1 MARKHFSIQPSGYT
15 ILVVDDQEE
24 IRLAM
29 QYLLEREGHQVL
41 TAASGAAALA
51 LFRAHPIDLAL
62 IDYVMPRMNGEQLV
76 QAIRQFDED
85 VQIVLQTG
93 YSGEK
98 PPRDMLRSLA
108 IQGYHDKSEG
118 PDRLLLW
125 VDVALKAAA
134 QIKKIRL
141 AEREREESRSQLRRL
156 SARLLHVQEQERV
169 RISRELHDHLGQLL
183 TAIGMNL
190 DWALLRRPPDAPAI
204 AERLQETRQ
213 LVQEVINAI
222 RELSATLRPA
232 ELHGVG
238 LDVVMGEHVRDFE
251 RRSGLDV
258 HFSCALRKDSAIPS
272 EMATNVYRIVQE
284 SLTNVARYADATEVG
299 VLLHQSDH
307 ELTVSISD
315 NGKGFD
321 VSHVTDP
328 HAVGLIGMHERARLI
343 GGTLVIR
350 STPGA
355 GTTVSLAVPLGEKG
369 QHYDLDPL
377 GG

>member
-1 MARKHFSIQPSGYT
+1 MARKHLSIQPSGYT

-85 VQIVLQTG
+85 MQIVLQTG

>member
-1 MARKHFSIQPSGYT
+1 MARKHFSVQSSGHT
-15 ILVVDDQEE
+15 LLVVDDQEE

-41 TAASGAAALA
+41 TAASGVAALA
-51 LFRAHPIDLAL
+51 LFREHPIDLAI
-62 IDYVMPRMNGEQLV
+62 IDYVMPQMNGEQLV
-76 QAIRQFDED
+76 QAIRQFDDD
-85 VQIVLQTG
+85 VQILLQTG

-134 QIKKIRL
+134 QLKKIRL

-156 SARLLHVQEQERV
+156 SARLLHAQEQERV

-190 DWALLRRPPDAPAI
+190 DWVLLHRPTDSPAVRD
-204 AERLQETRQ
+204 RLQETRQ
-213 LVQEVINAI
+213 LVQKVMQAI

-232 ELHGVG
+232 ELRG
-238 LDVVMGEHVRDFE
+238 LGLEAVMGEHVRDFE
-251 RRSGLDV
+251 RRSGIDV
-258 HFSCALRKDSAIPS
+258 HFSCSLPDTEIPS
-272 EMATNVYRIVQE
+272 ETATNVYRIVQE
-284 SLTNVARYADATEVG
+284 ALTNVVRYAEATEVS
-299 VLLHQSDH
+299 VLLHQRDH
-307 ELTVSISD
+307 DLTVSVTD

-350 STPGA
+350 SAPGA
-355 GTTVSLAVPLGEKG
+355 GTAVSLAVPLSEKG
-369 QHYDLDPL
+369 QLYDHDHF

>member
-1 MARKHFSIQPSGYT
+1 MARKHFSVQPSGYML
-15 ILVVDDQEE
+15 LVVDDQEE

-41 TAASGAAALA
+41 TAASGTAALA
-51 LFRAHPIDLAL
+51 LFREHAIDLVL
-62 IDYVMPRMNGEQLV
+62 IDYVMPQMNGEQLV

-85 VQIVLQTG
+85 VQILLQTG

-125 VDVALKAAA
+125 IDVALKAAA
-134 QIKKIRL
+134 QLKKIRFT
-141 AEREREESRSQLRRL
+141 EREREESRSQLRRL

-190 DWALLRRPPDAPAI
+190 DWVLPHRPADAPAI
-204 AERLQETRQ
+204 SERLQETRQ
-213 LVQEVINAI
+213 LVQEVMNAI

-232 ELHGVG
+232 ELRG
-238 LDVVMGEHVRDFE
+238 LGLEAAMGEHVRDFE
-251 RRSGLDV
+251 RRSGIDV
-258 HFSCALRKDSAIPS
+258 HFSCSLPDTEIPP
-272 EMATNVYRIVQE
+272 ETATNVYRIVQE
-284 SLTNVARYADATEVG
+284 ALTNVARYAEASEVS
-299 VLLHQSDH
+299 VRLHQSDRD
-307 ELTVSISD
+307 LTVSVID
-315 NGKGFD
+315 NGKGFE
-321 VSHVTDP
+321 VSRVTDP

-350 STPGA
+350 STLGA
-355 GTTVSLAVPLGEKG
+355 GTSVSLAVPLSEKG
-369 QHYDLDPL
+369 QLYDHDHLS
-377 GG
+377 G

>member
-1 MARKHFSIQPSGYT
+1 MARKHLSIQPSGYT